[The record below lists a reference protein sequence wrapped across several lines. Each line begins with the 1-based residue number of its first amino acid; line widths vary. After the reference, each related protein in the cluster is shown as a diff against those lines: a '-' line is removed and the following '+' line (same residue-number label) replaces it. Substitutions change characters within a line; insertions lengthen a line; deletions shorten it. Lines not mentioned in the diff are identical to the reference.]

1 MCPTYL
7 NTVQGD
13 VGRLGVRKRESLC
26 GYEGQL
32 AAEPGLSGE
41 GVPHQ
46 CPCHYHHRIASWRGE
61 RGGGTPYE
69 STFLSG
75 QKFMFPK
82 SDNTNSYLTQE
93 KMLRRESVHVHGCT
107 IKKIGCRLWEFTS
120 LCCLLH
126 MYLEEKVNQIKQAV
140 TVLTA

>member
-93 KMLRRESVHVHGCT
+93 KMLCRESWCKGAQLKNFDVGYGNLHHCFAYYICT
-107 IKKIGCRLWEFTS
+107 WKRK
-120 LCCLLH
+120 
-126 MYLEEKVNQIKQAV
+126 
-140 TVLTA
+140 LTK